1 MFRFFDGIIFSA
13 NLLEIT
19 PSATSSLIIKFA
31 GEKNKRPYIID
42 PMTYVF
48 GELYHG
54 KKMRTDLNWITSDG
68 KGSKIKNSYKKLAH
82 SLGYTFQQ
90 CIKKRKAISIQD
102 LQNDNRRKDI
112 CKTTIEYQKKQISN
126 ILSKDR
132 EDFVDDFKEDIPEPG
147 MIIAP
152 YFFIHPGKE
161 LECLDIIDKIAIDS
175 ISYEKSSLYIKF
187 CFNKEMLLNSKA
199 IQKILSICDREFKG
213 IWLWINN
220 FDEKK
225 VNSKYLIAFKNL
237 IESISKKEKEIFN
250 RHGSGYSMML
260 SKFGMNGISN
270 GVGYGEK
277 KDIMPVSGQGTP
289 PVNYYFP
296 KLYNTFGVPDIER
309 AFGDIGVDSPETFFK
324 HICDCVI
331 CKGVI
336 DQDISNFRN
345 FGNQY
350 SSDPNTKKQLT
361 VAATECTRYHYLLCK
376 VKEKKY
382 IQNASLE
389 TIIKD
394 LKNSLPISEIDT
406 LKSEH
411 ILRWIESLNDKE

>member
-31 GEKNKRPYIID
+31 GKKNKQPYIID

-48 GELYHG
+48 GELYYG
-54 KKMRTDLNWITSDG
+54 KKKRTDLNWITSDG

-82 SLGYTFQQ
+82 SLGHTFQQ
-90 CIKKRKAISIQD
+90 CIEKRKAISIQD

-147 MIIAP
+147 MIITP

-277 KDIMPVSGQGTP
+277 KGIMPVSGQGTP

-309 AFGDIGVDSPETFFK
+309 AFSDIGVNSPETFFE